1 MGCEASLLYCL
12 SPSTEAIAVVSL
24 LSLLLLLGL
33 HTLVLRQFVRADR
46 ILSSKYS
53 HLVDGESRK
62 TSSTLMPLLVYSAFV
77 RYQVRVGNC

>member
-1 MGCEASLLYCL
+1 MGCEASLLHRL

-33 HTLVLRQFVRADR
+33 YTLVLRQFVRADR

-53 HLVDGESRK
+53 HLVDG
-62 TSSTLMPLLVYSAFV
+62 
-77 RYQVRVGNC
+77 